1 MGMQPANIHH
11 NLYQGPKKLA
21 DPGDGGT
28 IVVTED
34 LSVYELVSVGAD
46 ETRILQNPTK
56 PGIRFTMRML
66 TDGGDIIVSAE
77 NGLNVQ
83 LETHVTFAD
92 ADDMLELISVTK
104 TAGSPPSAAVHR
116 WQVHD
121 GNIGV
126 AIV

>member
-1 MGMQPANIHH
+1 MTQALNIHH
-11 NLYQGPKKLA
+11 QLYRGPKVIY
-21 DPGDGGT
+21 DPGNGKRSTVDQ
-28 IVVTED
+28 D
-34 LSVYELVSVGAD
+34 LQICEMVSVGAD

-92 ADDMLELISVTK
+92 AGDMLDLISVTK